1 MKNMSRIPKY
11 LILTGVSLAM
21 VASAVA
27 QQMSQSA
34 AKVVRIKGSAR
45 YADASNVWQPLKVG
59 DVLKAGYIVQT
70 AADSRVDLVLGDKDA
85 TAKEVKWGQTT
96 SYIGAGAVGSGGAGG
111 AGEKDPHSKRDF
123 VRLSENSV
131 LAIEKLLIAD
141 TGTDK
146 IREVQLDLRAGRAF
160 GMVKKLN
167 GASKYE
173 VKIPNAVAG
182 IRGTIYTISADSK
195 VLDVLVGSV
204 VVAYKDA
211 SGNIVTQVV
220 MGGQRFDA
228 STGQVTAIPDFDQK
242 EMVKAARE
250 ELGPNV
256 PPTTF
261 VSDNTTYWVSPTT
274 GFNGNEGT
282 SKLK

>member
-1 MKNMSRIPKY
+1 MNNFSRITKY
-11 LILTGVSLAM
+11 LALTGVAFAV

-27 QQMSQSA
+27 QQMSQST

-59 DVLKAGYIVQT
+59 DVLKAGCIIQT

-85 TAKEVKWGQTT
+85 TANEVKWGQTT
-96 SYIGAGAVGSGGAGG
+96 SYMGAGGGAGG
-111 AGEKDPHSKRDF
+111 GDSAEKDPHSKRDF

-131 LAIEKLLIAD
+131 LAIDKLLIAD

-182 IRGTIYTISADSK
+182 IRGTIYTISANGT
-195 VLDVLVGSV
+195 LDVLVGSV

-211 SGNIVTQVV
+211 SGSITTQVV
-220 MGGQRFDA
+220 KGGERFDA
-228 STGQVTAIPDFDQK
+228 STGQVSPIPDYDQK
-242 EMVKAARE
+242 EMVKTART

-261 VSDNTTYWVSPTT
+261 VYDNTTYWVSPTA
-274 GFNGNEGT
+274 GFNGSG
-282 SKLK
+282 SSGP